1 MKGVLLLLF
10 QLVKRYISLEIT
22 FKIGVI
28 CRIVLLKFL
37 MTIHDKFRLTILRLL
52 IHVITLIWKVLVAVA
67 DFERRILTWARIY
80 LNHDVLKCLQSSNL
94 SSYYHVHHATF
105 DILESLPFPHYY
117 YSNFVRSYCYALDVV
132 ACRR

>member
-10 QLVKRYISLEIT
+10 QFVKSYISLEIT
-22 FKIGVI
+22 FKIRVI

-37 MTIHDKFRLTILRLL
+37 MTIHHKFRLTILRSL
-52 IHVITLIWKVLVAVA
+52 IHVITLIWKALDAAA

-80 LNHDVLKCLQSSNL
+80 LNHDVPKCQQSSNL

-105 DILESLPFPHYY
+105 HILETLPCPHYY
-117 YSNFVRSYCYALDVV
+117 YSNFVRSYCYALDVA